1 MIRKWISSL
10 LIKLLK
16 MLQGSAEP
24 QSVVV
29 EAQERTLPKQRKID
43 AIRQMDEGGYF
54 LVANYVASIAGG
66 VDELWDVFQSV
77 LEFLASKAN
86 SMKLDP
92 YQEKAFFNCL
102 QCVQYE
108 LIHSMLTAMRGHI
121 SDSTKYSRR
130 AIESAAFACEV
141 FRRPKHA
148 RIFLE
153 LGVGET
159 EEEQKK
165 HEEEYVENFKAF
177 RKVERN
183 RKYLGDDLVARYEE
197 QCLFVH
203 PSYLSLNMQASDMK
217 TVDDDYKVV
226 YHRGFFLTDVRE
238 ERHFDHLAIHMINQ
252 LQLFRMIISAVET
265 LADKVKQVKFSDDLK
280 KEISEFDAKFM
291 NLKVQWLKEAENLE
305 RDFGISKET
314 QGRTMSTGA
323 ARSPG

>member
-1 MIRKWISSL
+1 M
-10 LIKLLK
+10 KLLK
-16 MLQGSAEP
+16 MLQASTEP
-24 QSVVV
+24 QNIVV

-77 LEFLASKAN
+77 LDFLASKVD

-148 RIFLE
+148 KIFLE
-153 LGVGET
+153 LCDGET
-159 EEEQKK
+159 DEEQKANEK
-165 HEEEYVENFKAF
+165 EYTDNFKAF
-177 RKVERN
+177 QKVEGN
-183 RKYLGDDLVARYEE
+183 RKYLGNDLVARYEE

-203 PSYLSLNMQASDMK
+203 PSYLSLNMQASDK
-217 TVDDDYKVV
+217 QTVDDDNKVV
-226 YHRGFFLTDVRE
+226 NLRSFFLTDVRE

-252 LQLFRMIISAVET
+252 LQLFRTIISAIET
-265 LADKVKQVKFSDDLK
+265 LVDKVKQVKFSEDLK

-291 NLKVQWLKEAENLE
+291 NLKAQWLKEAENLE
-305 RDFGISKET
+305 
-314 QGRTMSTGA
+314 
-323 ARSPG
+323 